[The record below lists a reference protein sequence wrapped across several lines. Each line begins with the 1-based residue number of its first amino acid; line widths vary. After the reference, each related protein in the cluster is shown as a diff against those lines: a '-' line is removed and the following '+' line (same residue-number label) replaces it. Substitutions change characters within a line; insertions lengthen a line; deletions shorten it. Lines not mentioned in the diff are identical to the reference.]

1 MKLIFGRLFEY
12 AKLKV
17 NMENAI
23 FFLILPKQQYPNS
36 VTSTLLQQLQ
46 FKINFSRCTKLDGQM
61 KSSVLLTLL
70 Q

>member
-1 MKLIFGRLFEY
+1 MYLKSVLKKILFISGNSCILKEIQKSEMKLIFGRLFEY

-36 VTSTLLQQLQ
+36 VTSTLLQ
-46 FKINFSRCTKLDGQM
+46 
-61 KSSVLLTLL
+61 
-70 Q
+70 